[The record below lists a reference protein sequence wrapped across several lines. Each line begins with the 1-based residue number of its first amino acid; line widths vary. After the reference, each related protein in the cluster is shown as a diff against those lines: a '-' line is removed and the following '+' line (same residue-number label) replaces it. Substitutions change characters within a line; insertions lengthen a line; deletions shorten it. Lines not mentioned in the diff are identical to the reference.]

1 MEAILL
7 AVQCKMAR
15 TALGWSVK
23 DLSNAA
29 SVSTNTI
36 VRLERGEA
44 LKPRTVADIR
54 ETFEKAGVTFIEG
67 DYAGRG
73 GPGIRLNN
81 DLVR

>member
-7 AVQCKMAR
+7 AVQCRMAR

-67 DYAGRG
+67 DYAGSG

-81 DLVR
+81 DLVL